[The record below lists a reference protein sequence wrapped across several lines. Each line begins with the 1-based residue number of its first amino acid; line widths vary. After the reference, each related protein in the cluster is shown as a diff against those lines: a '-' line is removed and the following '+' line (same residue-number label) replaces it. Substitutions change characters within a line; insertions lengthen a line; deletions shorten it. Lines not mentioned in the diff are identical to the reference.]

1 MQDAGSLVSAC
12 RYKSSGEIR
21 RFATKRLVDAACRS
35 VVRHS
40 NWSRRN
46 HRDRESECKEFGFV
60 ELKCKALLFHIF
72 DRTLARLWRRRTL
85 NITS

>member
-46 HRDRESECKEFGFV
+46 HRDRESECKEFGFADGSV
-60 ELKCKALLFHIF
+60 RRCYSIPSIAH
-72 DRTLARLWRRRTL
+72 WRGYGEGKR
-85 NITS
+85 

>member
-1 MQDAGSLVSAC
+1 MRDAGALVSAC
-12 RYKSSGEIR
+12 LYKSSGEIR
-21 RFATKRLVDAACRS
+21 RFAIKRLVGAACWS

-40 NWSRRN
+40 IWSQRN

-60 ELKCKALLFHIF
+60 ESRCKALLLHIF
-72 DRTLARLWRRRTL
+72 DRTLARLWRRQTL